1 MGTRRA
7 DALLDGVCAFL
18 LGVDNTGFE
27 SVARNTVLLRRPV
40 AWPEFT
46 DDEEPDRGVAA
57 DAARLA
63 DVPELLAP
71 LEGGVCKVVGVRR
84 PVTSPER

>member
-1 MGTRRA
+1 MES
-7 DALLDGVCAFL
+7 DA
-18 LGVDNTGFE
+18 
-27 SVARNTVLLRRPV
+27 RKTVLLRRPV
-40 AWPEFT
+40 AWPLST

-57 DAARLA
+57 EVERLA
-63 DVPELLAP
+63 DVPELRVP